1 VLVVQ
6 QRVVHAL
13 AQAALRANRH
23 RRALRGTLQQ
33 RRDLGAGLGLGLA
46 GLTPLAARADDKFPS
61 RPITLVVPF
70 PPGGSVDVMARQYA
84 DPLSRLLGV
93 PVVVEN
99 RPGAGGSMATQQV
112 ARAKPDGYTLVASSQ
127 SSHLANPL
135 TQPRLGYDPIKDFEN
150 IAILG
155 RQPNALVVHASL
167 PVKNF
172 KEFIELAR
180 KNPGKLN
187 YGSGGVGSMGQLNVE
202 MLKAVTG
209 IFTTHIPYRGG
220 SPLITAVL
228 SNEVQFILD
237 NLVIMLPH
245 IQAGKVRALAVAAE
259 QRLPQLPDV
268 PTLAE
273 VGYPQLN
280 LTSWTGLAA
289 PAGTPE
295 AVVQTLHKAVRQAAT
310 APAMIANLNERGV
323 LPPEEMTPAAF
334 EKMMAERLVKFGQVV
349 RTAGITA
356 E

>member
-1 VLVVQ
+1 M
-6 QRVVHAL
+6 
-13 AQAALRANRH
+13 NTPS
-23 RRALRGTLQQ
+23 RRRILTT
-33 RRDLGAGLGLGLA
+33 GLGLA
-46 GLTPLAARADDKFPS
+46 GLASLPALAQDKFPS

-70 PPGGSVDVMARQYA
+70 PPGGSVDIMARQYSE
-84 DPLSRLLGV
+84 PLGRLLGV
-93 PVVVEN
+93 PIVVEN
-99 RPGAGGSMATQQV
+99 RAGAGGSVGAQYV
-112 ARAKPDGYTLVASSQ
+112 ARAKPDGYTLVVSSQ

-135 TQPRLGYDPIKDFEN
+135 TQPKIGYDPVKDFEN

-155 RQPNALVVHASL
+155 RQPNALVVHSSL
-167 PVKNF
+167 PFKTF
-172 KEFIELAR
+172 KEFVDYGK

-202 MLKAVTG
+202 MLKAATG
-209 IFTTHIPYRGG
+209 VFTTHIPYRGG

-245 IQAGKVRALAVAAE
+245 IQAGKVRALAVAAD

-268 PTLAE
+268 PTFAE

-289 PAGTPE
+289 PAGTPD
-295 AVVQTLHKAVRQAAT
+295 AIVQTLYKAVRQAAV
-310 APAMIANLNERGV
+310 APAMVANLKERGV
-323 LPPEEMTPAAF
+323 IPPEEMTPAAF
-334 EKMMAERLVKFGQVV
+334 EKMMADRMVKFGEVV
-349 RTAGITA
+349 RKAGITA

>member
-1 VLVVQ
+1 MP
-6 QRVVHAL
+6 L
-13 AQAALRANRH
+13 ARLPRRHLLQAAA
-23 RRALRGTLQQ
+23 A
-33 RRDLGAGLGLGLA
+33 LGLA
-46 GLTPLAARADDKFPS
+46 SAAPWAAHADEKFPA

-70 PPGGSVDVMARQYA
+70 PPGGSVDILARQYA
-84 DPLSRLLGV
+84 DPLSRVLGV

-99 RPGAGGSMATQQV
+99 RAGAGGSVATAAV
-112 ARAKPDGYTLVASSQ
+112 ARAKADGYTLVVSSQ

-135 TQPRLGYDPIKDFEN
+135 TQPKVGYDPIKDFEN

-155 RQPNALVVHASL
+155 RLPNALVVHSSL
-167 PVKNF
+167 PVANV
-172 KEFIELAR
+172 KEFIAYAK

-202 MLKAVTG
+202 MLKHVAG
-209 IFTTHIPYRGG
+209 IYTTHIPYRGG
-220 SPLITAVL
+220 TPLITAVL
-228 SNEVQFILD
+228 GNEVQFILD

-245 IQAGKVRALAVAAE
+245 IQAGKVRALAVAAD

-280 LTSWTGLAA
+280 LTSWIGLAA

-295 AVVQTLHKAVRQAAT
+295 PVVQALHKAIRQVAVT
-310 APAMIANLNERGV
+310 PAMQASLKERGV
-323 LPPEEMTPAAF
+323 IPPEEMSPAAF
-334 EKMMAERLVKFGQVV
+334 ETMMSERLARFGDMV
-349 RTAGITA
+349 RKAGITA